1 MAIFEI
7 ELSWHYRFLVESSS
21 EAEAIAHVEQ
31 HADCGCLQPEATHYR
46 VVPVGPAEKRL
57 WA

>member
-7 ELSWHYRFLVESSS
+7 ELSWHYRFIVEADD
-21 EAEAIAHVEQ
+21 EAAAIAHVEQ
-31 HADCGCLQPEATHYR
+31 HADCGCLQPEASNYR
-46 VVPVGPAEKRL
+46 VVVVGEAEKRL